1 MNLRDLVV
9 TRVKAKDNG
18 KSFLCVRNDSRV
30 VERWISLGACTE
42 LNSMSLKKNILVTGL
57 PGIGKTTLIK
67 DLSFELKHYHPSGFY
82 TEELREGGVRMGFE
96 LVTLNG
102 ERMVLSHKN
111 IVAPYRVGKY
121 KVDVGAFEKFLVKEK
136 FFEPEIGLIVID
148 EIGKME
154 CLSNKFRQIMEAI
167 LDSEKIVVATIA
179 LKAGGF
185 IGGLRKREDVK
196 LFEMTKVNR
205 DSLLLSI
212 LDEVKALLP

>member
-1 MNLRDLVV
+1 
-9 TRVKAKDNG
+9 
-18 KSFLCVRNDSRV
+18 
-30 VERWISLGACTE
+30 
-42 LNSMSLKKNILVTGL
+42 MSLKKNILVTGL

-67 DLSFELKHYHPSGFY
+67 DLSLQLKYYRPSGFY

-96 LVTLNG
+96 LVTLDG
-102 ERMVLSHKN
+102 RRMILSHKN
-111 IVAPYRVGKY
+111 IRTAYRVGKY
-121 KVDVGAFEKFLVKEK
+121 KVDVLGFEKFLGEEK
-136 FFEPEIGLIVID
+136 FFDVGIGVIVID

-154 CLSNKFRQIMEAI
+154 CLSNKFRQIMETI

-185 IGGLRKREDVK
+185 IGDLRKREDVK

-205 DSLLLSI
+205 DPLLLSI